1 MSGADTVGAI
11 VLAGGRASRLG
22 DVDKARVRVAGRPM
36 IDAVLGAAR
45 AVAGPVVTVGP
56 GGDTREDPPRSGP
69 VAAIAAGL
77 AGLPGAV
84 ELVVVVACDLPDL
97 DAATLRALVAAL
109 RRPARGSAP
118 RVALAVDDAGRDQYL
133 LAAWDRRALAARLAA
148 LEASGGV
155 GGRAVR
161 SLYDGGIDDHGY
173 DDRGND
179 DEVVVRVPVGDP
191 ARDVDTWADLAG
203 RGPVGLA
210 HVGAVLRAGLA
221 PLPAVG
227 RAPLDAVGAVLAAP
241 LTAADPMP
249 RGPVSA
255 MDGYALAG
263 PGPWR
268 LTGAARRAGD
278 DSPASLDPG
287 TAAPIAT
294 GALIPSGTD
303 RVLRHE
309 LVEAHSDPGAD
320 PGDDRVGGGV
330 GAGRVGGGVGGGS
343 VGADRVGG
351 TVLAAL
357 TGADGVDDLRPVG
370 EDWPT
375 GHELAPEGAV
385 LDAALASAALSG
397 GVVEVLV
404 RGPVRAE
411 LVTTGDE
418 VLPADTPPPLP
429 PGRIRDTVGPL
440 LGGPAGVLAR
450 AGFGAMGPPRHL
462 PDTAEAVDALLAG
475 ADPDLGG
482 AGSDVG
488 PAGVD
493 VLVLVGATGRGV
505 ADHLRPAL
513 ERVGARIVIDGVR
526 VRPGGSQLVAALPD
540 GRVLLALPGNPLAAV
555 CAAATT
561 GRALVDALTGRQRTP
576 VTALVPGLAQL
587 ANPER
592 ARILPARPDGAGGWQ
607 LAGRVR
613 TAHLA
618 DLAGAPALALVPEG
632 AGAEGGAEG
641 SAGAG
646 DSAEGSAGAGVSS
659 HAGAPGDRVELL
671 DWI

>member
-1 MSGADTVGAI
+1 MTAVGAI

-22 DVDKARVRVAGRPM
+22 GVDKARVTVAGRPM
-36 IDAVLGAAR
+36 IESVVGAAR
-45 AVAGPVVTVGP
+45 AVAGPVITVGP
-56 GGDTREDPPRSGP
+56 GGDTREDPPHSGP

-109 RRPARGSAP
+109 RRPAASTTAAGEVSVP
-118 RVALAVDDAGRDQYL
+118 RVALAVDAAGHDQYL

-161 SLYDGGIDDHGY
+161 ALYD
-173 DDRGND
+173 D
-179 DEVVVRVPVGDP
+179 DEEMVVRVPVGDP

-203 RGPVGLA
+203 RGPVALA

-241 LTAADPMP
+241 LVAADPMP

-278 DSPASLDPG
+278 GSPASLAAG
-287 TAAPIAT
+287 TAARIAT
-294 GALIPSGTD
+294 GALAPHGTD

-309 LVEAHSDPGAD
+309 LVEVRGPGSGDAAV
-320 PGDDRVGGGV
+320 PGD
-330 GAGRVGGGVGGGS
+330 
-343 VGADRVGG
+343 
-351 TVLAAL
+351 TVVTASA
-357 TGADGVDDLRPVG
+357 GADGVDDLRPVG
-370 EDWPT
+370 EDWPA
-375 GHELAPEGAV
+375 GHALAADGTV
-385 LDAALASAALSG
+385 LDAALASAALSA
-397 GVVEVLV
+397 GVERVSV
-404 RGPVRAE
+404 RGPVRAT

-418 VLPADTPPPLP
+418 VLPADTPSPLP

-440 LGGPAGVLAR
+440 LSGPAGVLAR
-450 AGFGAMGPPRHL
+450 AGFGAVDPPRHC
-462 PDTAEAVDALLAG
+462 PDTAEAVDDL
-475 ADPDLGG
+475 LGG
-482 AGSDVG
+482 PDSGS
-488 PAGVD
+488 D

-505 ADHLRPAL
+505 ADQLRPAL
-513 ERVGARIVIDGVR
+513 ERLGARVVIDGVR

-576 VTALVPGLAQL
+576 VTADLPGLGDV
-587 ANPER
+587 ANPGR
-592 ARILPARPDGAGGWQ
+592 ARILPAWPDGAGGWR
-607 LAGRVR
+607 LADRVR

-618 DLAGAPALALVPEG
+618 DLAGAPALAVVPEG
-632 AGAEGGAEG
+632 GN
-641 SAGAG
+641 AGAG
-646 DSAEGSAGAGVSS
+646 ASAYSGLGSGSDTG
-659 HAGAPGDRVELL
+659 GRVELV